1 MSAVRKTVAVA
12 LVSLATLVGT
22 QRTARAQT
30 PGPSPAG
37 STAIA
42 TFAGGCFWCMEPP
55 FESLDGVLSTQVGY
69 SGGHRKDPTYEE
81 VSAGTTGHAESV
93 RIVYDPRKITY
104 AQLLDVFWRNIDP
117 LTPNAQFCDHG
128 DQYRTAIFYHDE
140 TQRQQAEASRRVLE
154 QTKRFQQPIVT
165 EIVLATQF
173 YPAEEHHQKYHQKN
187 RTLYEYYRWRCGR
200 DRRLAEVWGT
210 APSGREEQR

>member
-1 MSAVRKTVAVA
+1 
-12 LVSLATLVGT
+12 
-22 QRTARAQT
+22 
-30 PGPSPAG
+30 
-37 STAIA
+37 
-42 TFAGGCFWCMEPP
+42 MESP
-55 FESLDGVLSTQVGY
+55 FEKLEGVVDVQSGY
-69 SGGHRKDPTYEE
+69 TGGTKPNPTYDE
-81 VSAGTTGHAESV
+81 VSSGATGHAEAVQV
-93 RIVYDPRKITY
+93 RYDPARITY
-104 AQLLDVFWRNIDP
+104 ERLLDVFWRQIDP
-117 LTPNAQFCDHG
+117 TDAGGQFADRG
-128 DQYRTAIFYHDE
+128 TQYRTAIFYHDE